1 MILKSVPRPLG
12 IHKSL
17 QFLKLKKNTCLW
29 DWWWH
34 MSWDSQTELM
44 GSGKFLGLPDAVG
57 SGLVEG
63 A

>member
-1 MILKSVPRPLG
+1 
-12 IHKSL
+12 
-17 QFLKLKKNTCLW
+17 
-29 DWWWH
+29 